1 MASQRGSRRRAACGR
16 SSWTRS
22 RTTQPRDRRRA
33 ARPDELGSNHATT
46 SEREVTRMS
55 VELAGTTVRAAVEV
69 MAPIEQ
75 AFHVFTD
82 DIGSWWNPEHHILQ
96 TELAAMVF

>member
-1 MASQRGSRRRAACGR
+1 
-16 SSWTRS
+16 
-22 RTTQPRDRRRA
+22 
-33 ARPDELGSNHATT
+33 
-46 SEREVTRMS
+46 MS

-82 DIGSWWNPEHHILQ
+82 DIGSWWNPEHHIPQ
-96 TELAAMVF
+96 TELAAMVFEPRVGGHVYDHGVDGSECR